1 MPACMPTGASLV
13 SLMPICSS
21 PMGNAEC
28 GSAVIHSR
36 KFSCTPS
43 VLDRTPSSCMHPHTT
58 QVLSASGYRQKI
70 KEEYCSTPLSAKNVG
85 CNRCEPMS
93 CSCSLNIHKRCTARR
108 QHHNMEPHG
117 SWWFHVMHMICTEM
131 QCTCTA
137 SQNLLFTE
145 SRVWRSAFAHCTTAM
160 HLHAENSNPQE
171 LSLAKCQNCWLFS
184 NLLIHHMRYTPQQ
197 IHNIAIHIHVKCRAN
212 SLFQKG
218 QICTSER

>member
-93 CSCSLNIHKRCTARR
+93 CSCSLNTHKRCTARR

-145 SRVWRSAFAHCTTAM
+145 SRVWRCKVCVCSLHHSYASPRRKLQSTGAIPCKVSELLAVLQLVDPPHEVHSTAD
-160 HLHAENSNPQE
+160 P
-171 LSLAKCQNCWLFS
+171 
-184 NLLIHHMRYTPQQ
+184 
-197 IHNIAIHIHVKCRAN
+197 
-212 SLFQKG
+212 
-218 QICTSER
+218 